1 MKIRKRRLAG
11 LVAIALAWC
20 LWAPSALLLFAAPAQ
35 AANSASELLVDPDD
49 RSAPLAGA
57 GVRPFSGADRYETTV
72 RLAERYAFERGG
84 LDSVETVILASGEV
98 PIDGAVAA
106 GLSARH
112 TAPILLTPSEYL
124 HRRVA
129 DYLDDHQVTSVIVV
143 GGVASVGSA
152 VVDELEALE
161 QDIAVRRVSGDD
173 RFGTAA
179 AVASELDG
187 QNSWCGTNDTVA
199 LLANGSEEH
208 LGYIVAT
215 GPLVYRM
222 ELPVLLSERDTLP
235 PATAAALEDL
245 RIDRV
250 VLLGGASVVSDGL
263 VAQLVAAGVD
273 HTQRITATSPE
284 SYSAAIAR
292 LMAGTCEPE
301 IRPAVFTVAL
311 VGAGSPADGVAA
323 APLLGVGLNGSG
335 PVPLLF
341 VGSRLNSSVSSF
353 LRTTKTTVDGRKTHV
368 ELVAVGG
375 TAALSDASVN
385 LALRAA
391 TTSRTLSGRISAVAE
406 GPTFT
411 IRFTE
416 ALQTEGD
423 QFEARMRDLLYVNDT
438 PAFIVDQE
446 LTSSRPA
453 DACDAV
459 SSLTV
464 TLRHPLQ
471 AGDVIEMRSADE
483 WFALNGDRRPLQGTK
498 YTVPT
503 PRTRTS
509 PLSAEIV
516 ATEGNSEVLFAI
528 EYDPDESDGSDTSVD
543 GSRVRILTVRD
554 IEVAAGDS
562 EFIGAERFL
571 GLAYHRVPLTAPDGY
586 PGDAS
591 SDPIAAGGPYPLADG
606 DFVDLRGGAIVGP
619 DDQRSGRQRA
629 RVSEPGAEFGV
640 SAVRIGPAN
649 PGVDDSAAT
658 TTPDAIAN
666 VSQRAEVMLAESVHL
681 VGKWSGSAAG
691 AAGNG
696 WVLDTARASARLGE
710 TASAVSRTSHP
721 AVRVWINTRDRIIL
735 LRFIDSEDG
744 EPPELTY
751 GDFVRALSSNSAFTR
766 LFLAE
771 LVNGCIDESQPLSLD
786 DGSDFIGMPALE
798 GGVSSVSFLVEFSH
812 YVNEFIADSEPD
824 VAAATGAGGVIE
836 LIDDVL
842 GGLIEDYGEV
852 SDPAPA
858 VPDRVE
864 TTTLLPSDQVLFRFT
879 TADPDHTIGQLLSL
893 RGKRIEIAAGIARGQ
908 TPDDDTTVDVDES
921 LNPAKTLLAA
931 SSRIALLRNS
941 YPAAAP

>member
-20 LWAPSALLLFAAPAQ
+20 LWAPSALLLAAPAQ

-49 RSAPLAGA
+49 RSAPLAGT
-57 GVRPFSGADRYETTV
+57 GVRPFSGADRYETAV

-106 GLSARH
+106 GLSARQS
-112 TAPILLTPSEYL
+112 APILLTPSEYL

-273 HTQRITATSPE
+273 HTQRINATSPE

-509 PLSAEIV
+509 PLSVEII

-543 GSRVRILTVRD
+543 GSRVRILTARD

-571 GLAYHRVPLTAPDGY
+571 GLAYHRVPLTASDGY
-586 PGDAS
+586 PGDS
-591 SDPIAAGGPYPLADG
+591 SSEPIDAGAAYELAEG

-619 DDQRSGRQRA
+619 EDQRSGRLRA
-629 RVSEPGAEFGV
+629 RVSEPSAAFGV

-649 PGVDDSAAT
+649 PGVDNSAAT
-658 TTPDAIAN
+658 TTPDAIED
-666 VSQRAEVMLAESVHL
+666 VSERAEVILEESVHI

-710 TASAVSRTSHP
+710 TASAVSRTNHP
-721 AVRVWINTRDRIIL
+721 AIRVWIDTRDRIIL

-766 LFLAE
+766 VFLAE
-771 LVNGCIDESQPLSLD
+771 LVNGCIDESLPLSLAD
-786 DGSDFIGMPALE
+786 DSDVIGMPELE

-824 VAAATGAGGVIE
+824 VAAVTGAGGVIE
-836 LIDDVL
+836 LIDDIL

-852 SDPAPA
+852 SDHA
-858 VPDRVE
+858 PDRVE
-864 TTTLLPSDQVLFRFT
+864 TTTLLPNDQVLFRFT
-879 TADPDHTIGQLLSL
+879 TADPDHTIGQLLSF
-893 RGKRIEIAAGIARGQ
+893 RGKRLEIAAGIARGQ
-908 TPDDDTTVDVDES
+908 TPDDDTTNDVDES
-921 LNPAKTLLAA
+921 LNPAKTLLAV
-931 SSRIALLRNS
+931 SSRVALLRNS
-941 YPAAAP
+941 HPAASP

>member
-1 MKIRKRRLAG
+1 M
-11 LVAIALAWC
+11 
-20 LWAPSALLLFAAPAQ
+20 
-35 AANSASELLVDPDD
+35 
-49 RSAPLAGA
+49 
-57 GVRPFSGADRYETTV
+57 RPFSGADRYETAV

-84 LDSVETVILASGEV
+84 LDSVETVILVSGEV

-112 TAPILLTPSEYL
+112 TAPILLTPSGRL
-124 HRRVA
+124 HGRVA
-129 DYLDDHQVTSVIVV
+129 DYLEDHNITSVIVI

-161 QDIAVRRVSGDD
+161 QDITVRRVSGDD
-173 RFGTAA
+173 RFATAA
-179 AVASELDG
+179 AVSSELDG
-187 QNSWCGTNDTVA
+187 LTRWCDTNDTVA

-208 LGYIVAT
+208 LGYIVPA
-215 GPLVYRM
+215 GPLVYKM

-235 PATAAALEDL
+235 PATAAALQRL
-245 RIDRV
+245 RIERV
-250 VLLGGASVVSDGL
+250 VLLGSSAALSDGL

-273 HTQRITATSPE
+273 HTQRINASSPE
-284 SYSAAIAR
+284 SFSAAVAR

-311 VGAGSPADGVAA
+311 IGAGSPADGVAA
-323 APLLGVGLNGSG
+323 GPVMGLGLGGSG

-353 LRTTKTTVDGRKTHV
+353 LRTTKTTVDGRKTNV

-375 TAALSDASVN
+375 TAALSDASMN

-391 TTSRTLSGRISAVAE
+391 TTSRTLSGRISAVADA
-406 GPTFT
+406 PTFT
-411 IRFTE
+411 IKFTE
-416 ALQTEGD
+416 ALLTEGD
-423 QFEARMRDLLYVNDT
+423 QFEARMRDLLYVNDA
-438 PAFIVDQE
+438 PALIVDQE
-446 LTSSRPA
+446 LTSSRPG

-464 TLRHPLQ
+464 TLWRSLKE
-471 AGDVIEMRSADE
+471 GDVIEMRSAEE
-483 WFALNGDRRPLQGTK
+483 WFALNGDRRPLQGTR

-503 PRTRTS
+503 ARSRTS
-509 PLSAEIV
+509 PLSAEII
-516 ATEGNSEVLFAI
+516 ATEGTPFVLFAI

-543 GSRVRILTVRD
+543 GSRVRILTDRD
-554 IEVAAGDS
+554 IEVAVGDS

-586 PGDAS
+586 PGDSS
-591 SDPIAAGGPYPLADG
+591 SDPIDAGAAYPFADG

-619 DDQRSGRQRA
+619 EDKRSGRQRA
-629 RVSEPGAEFGV
+629 RVSEPPAEFGV

-666 VSQRAEVMLAESVHL
+666 VSQRAEVMLEESVHI

-696 WVLDTARASARLGE
+696 WVLDTARASARLAE

-721 AVRVWINTRDRIIL
+721 AVRVWVDTRDRIIL

-771 LVNGCIDESQPLSLD
+771 LVNGCIDESLPLSLD
-786 DGSDFIGMPALE
+786 DDSDFIGMPTLN
-798 GGVSSVSFLVEFSH
+798 GGMSSVSFLVEFSH

-824 VAAATGAGGVIE
+824 VAAVADGGGVIE
-836 LIDDVL
+836 LIDDIL

-864 TTTLLPSDQVLFRFT
+864 TTTLLPNDQVLFRFT
-879 TADPDHTIGQLLSL
+879 TADPDHTIGQLLSF

-908 TPDDDTTVDVDES
+908 TPDDPATDDVDES
-921 LNPAKTLLAA
+921 LNPAKTLLGA
-931 SSRIALLRNS
+931 SSRVALLRNS
-941 YPAAAP
+941 HPAATP